1 MSESN
6 TPSLII
12 LQGQPALSDFR
23 KAKLSHQC
31 NTADIQA
38 HYIYIVETDD
48 TWHTDD
54 QLKLDDVLGCHT
66 QPLSQPDAND
76 SDTSCYI
83 VTPRVGTISPWSSK
97 ATDIVQLCGLSSIV
111 RIERGIIYQVTGDPQ
126 SIIPALH
133 DRMTES
139 VLHSAQDLHQLFTH
153 QKPQPLV
160 YIDMLNQGIQALET
174 ANKELGLALAE
185 DEIDYL
191 FDSFTALKRNP
202 SDAELMMFAQ
212 ANSEHC
218 RHKIFNADWKID
230 GEDMDISLFGMI
242 RHTHKTS
249 PKGTIVAY
257 SDNSSVIEGGKSKRF
272 YPDSDGIYTA
282 HDDTTHILMKVET
295 HNHPTAIS
303 PFSGAATGSGG
314 EIRDEGATG
323 IGSKPKAGLC
333 GFTVS
338 NLKIPG
344 FKQPWE
350 VDHGKPE
357 RTESALN
364 IMLDGPIG
372 AAAFNNEFGRP
383 NINGYF
389 RTYEQDVVGN
399 LKGYHKPIMLAGGVG
414 NIDARH
420 VHKSEVPA
428 GSLIIQLGGPAMLI
442 GLGGGAASS
451 MDTGANAENLD
462 FDSVQRGNPEME
474 RRCQEVLDRCW
485 QMGDDNPILFIHDIG
500 AGGLSNAVPELIH
513 DAGRGGK
520 FNLRHVHNME
530 TSMSP
535 MQIWCNE
542 AQERYVLAISPD
554 SLTHFEAM
562 CERERCLFAVLGEA
576 TNDGH
581 LHVDDPLLGEAPVDL
596 SLETLLGKPPKM
608 LRDVSHVETQS
619 TPLPSDIDIKEAALR
634 VLRLPSVASK
644 EFLIT
649 IGDRTVTGLVAR
661 DQMVGPWQ
669 VPVSD
674 VAVTATDF
682 SHYTGEAMAM
692 GERTPI
698 AVLNAAASGRM
709 AVGEALTNVAA
720 ASIQKLGDI
729 KLSAN
734 WMAACGHDGEDAA
747 LYDTVKAV
755 GMELCPALGISIPV
769 GKDSLSM
776 KSVWTDE
783 SGKKEMISPLSL
795 VVSAFAP
802 VSDIRQTLTPQLRTD
817 SHNTD
822 INNGTSVGNTDL
834 ILLDLGQGKN
844 RLGASALAQVYQS
857 TGIETAD
864 LDDACLFKNFFDV
877 IQNLNQQDLLLAY
890 HDRSDGGLFTTLA
903 EMAFAG
909 RTGIDIYLD
918 GLGDDAL
925 SILFNEELGAVIQIK
940 RVHREQV
947 LNTLDE
953 KGLSDITHILGSTN
967 DDLQLHIAYH
977 NQTVLDEPV
986 LDLQSIWSETSY
998 QLAKLRDNSMC
1009 AKQAFEA
1016 INNVDD
1022 KGLLAELT
1030 YDINEDIT
1038 APFINKTRPK
1048 MAVLREQ
1055 GVNGQIEMAA
1065 AFDKAGFTSVDVHM
1079 SDLIEGR
1086 ASLADFQGL
1095 VACGGFSFGD
1105 VLGAGRGWANSIK
1118 FNARAADDFQAFFN
1132 RDDVFALGVCNGCQ
1146 MMSQLK
1152 DMVPGAEHWPTFERN
1167 ISEQFEA
1174 RLLMVE
1180 VMDTPSMLMQG
1191 MQGSKLP
1198 LVVAHGEGKASFT
1211 SAEQQKQTSA
1221 YLRYIDSNG
1230 QAAND
1235 YPANPNGSP
1244 EGLTGFTTTDGR
1256 FNIMM
1261 PHPERLFRNA
1271 QYSYYPER
1279 NQEEG
1284 AWLRM
1289 FRNARAWIN

>member
-6 TPSLII
+6 TTSIII
-12 LQGQPALSDFR
+12 LKGQTALSDFR
-23 KAKLSHQC
+23 SNKLNKALDTPQLV
-31 NTADIQA
+31 A
-38 HYIYIVETDD
+38 HYIYIVETTSQWSKQDLD
-48 TWHTDD
+48 RLN
-54 QLKLDDVLGCHT
+54 QLLDCTAQHFVAKDI
-66 QPLSQPDAND
+66 
-76 SDTSCYI
+76 YI
-83 VTPRVGTISPWSSK
+83 VTPRIGTISPWSSK
-97 ATDIVQLCGLSSIV
+97 ATDIANICGLETLI
-111 RIERGIIYQVTGDPQ
+111 RIERGIAYEIAGDTDR
-126 SIIPALH
+126 IIPLIH

-139 VLHSAQDLHQLFTH
+139 VLRNTDDLHVLFQH
-153 QKPQPLV
+153 QAPQPLQR
-160 YIDMLNQGIQALET
+160 IDILKNGRNALEA
-174 ANKELGLALAE
+174 ANIQLGLALAE

-191 FDSFTALKRNP
+191 LESFEALQRNP
-202 SDAELMMFAQ
+202 TDAELMMFAQ

-230 GEDMDISLFGMI
+230 GKDMDISLFGMI
-242 RHTHKTS
+242 RHTHRTS
-249 PKGTIVAY
+249 PEGTIVAY
-257 SDNSSVIEGGKSKRF
+257 SDNSSVIEGGACKRF
-272 YPDSDGIYTA
+272 YPDTDKTYQT
-282 HDDTTHILMKVET
+282 HDDVTHILMKVET

-303 PFSGAATGSGG
+303 PFAGAATGSGG

-323 IGSKPKAGLC
+323 IGSKPKAGLT

-338 NLKIPG
+338 NLQIPG
-344 FKQPWE
+344 FEQPWE
-350 VDHGKPE
+350 THHGKPE
-357 RTESALN
+357 RVSSALD

-383 NINGYF
+383 NISGYF
-389 RTYEQDVVGN
+389 RTYEQEVDGEI
-399 LKGYHKPIMLAGGVG
+399 KGYHKPIMLAGGVG

-420 VHKSEVPA
+420 VDKDEVPA

-451 MDTGANAENLD
+451 MDTGANAEALD

-485 QMGDDNPILFIHDIG
+485 QLGDDNPILFIHDIG

-520 FNLRHVHNME
+520 FDLRNVHNME

-535 MQIWCNE
+535 MQVWCNE
-542 AQERYVLAISPD
+542 AQERYVLAIAPE
-554 SLTHFEAM
+554 SLATFTAM

-576 TNDGH
+576 TDDGH
-581 LHVDDPLLGEAPVDL
+581 LYVDDTLLGDAPVDL

-608 LRDVSHVETQS
+608 LRDVHHQTTKS
-619 TPLPSDIDIKEAALR
+619 TSLPDNINIKEAAMR
-634 VLRLPSVASK
+634 VLRLPTVASK

-649 IGDRTVTGLVAR
+649 IGDRSVTGLVAR

-674 VAVTATDF
+674 VAVTASDF
-682 SHYTGEAMAM
+682 NNYTGEAMAM
-692 GERTPI
+692 GERTPLAI
-698 AVLNAAASGRM
+698 LNAPASGRL
-709 AVGEALTNVAA
+709 AVGEALTNIAA
-720 ASIQKLGDI
+720 ANINKLGDI

-747 LYDTVKAV
+747 LYDTVKAI

-776 KSVWTDE
+776 KSKWTDDDGE
-783 SGKKEMISPLSL
+783 KQVVSPVSL
-795 VVSAFAP
+795 IVSAFAP
-802 VSDIRQTLTPQLRTD
+802 VTDIRKTLTPQLRTD
-817 SHNTD
+817 MD
-822 INNGTSVGNTDL
+822 ETDL

-844 RLGASALAQVYQS
+844 RLGGSCLAQVYQT
-857 TGIETAD
+857 TGETTPD
-864 LDDACLFKNFFDV
+864 LDDATMFANFFNA
-877 IQNLNQQDLLLAY
+877 IQSLNQDGLLLAY

-909 RTGIDIYLD
+909 RTGLDIYLD
-918 GLGDDAL
+918 GLGEDAL
-925 SILFNEELGAVIQIK
+925 SILFTEELGAVIQIK
-940 RVHREQV
+940 REHRQQV
-947 LNTLDE
+947 FALLD
-953 KGLSDITHILGSTN
+953 KQGLSNVSHIIGSTN
-967 DDLQLHIAYH
+967 DDLQLHMVH
-977 NQTVLDEPV
+977 NSQTVLDEPV
-986 LDLQSIWSETSY
+986 LDLQQIWTETSY
-998 QLAKLRDNSMC
+998 QLASLRDNPEC
-1009 AKQAFEA
+1009 TKQAFNG
-1016 INNVDD
+1016 INNPEDQ
-1022 KGLLAELT
+1022 GLFSDLN
-1030 YDINEDIT
+1030 YDVSENIT
-1038 APFINKTRPK
+1038 APFINKTSPK

-1086 ASLADFQGL
+1086 VSLADFQGL

-1118 FNARAADDFQAFFN
+1118 FNPRAADEFQAFFN
-1132 RDDVFALGVCNGCQ
+1132 RDDSFALGVCNGCQ

-1152 DMVPGAEHWPTFERN
+1152 DIIPGAEHWPSFERN

-1180 VMDTPSMLMQG
+1180 VLDTPSIFMQN
-1191 MQGSKLP
+1191 MVGSKLP
-1198 LVVAHGEGKASFT
+1198 LVVAHGEGKATFNNP
-1211 SAEQQKQTSA
+1211 EQQQQSHP
-1221 YLRYIDSNG
+1221 YLRYIDANG
-1230 QAAND
+1230 QAATS

-1244 EGLTGFTTTDGR
+1244 EGLTGFSSNDGR

-1261 PHPERLFRNA
+1261 PHPERLFRNS
-1271 QYSYYPER
+1271 QFSYYPER
-1279 NQEEG
+1279 GQEEG

-1289 FRNARAWIN
+1289 FQNARHWLG